1 MGGITGNKMD
11 SRLRPAGMTLDRC
24 LIKHVGHDE
33 EGGMR
38 VNHRGYHRP
47 QAQVLPK
54 TIGMMLSGTVFGKVL

>member
-1 MGGITGNKMD
+1 
-11 SRLRPAGMTLDRC
+11 MTT
-24 LIKHVGHDE
+24 VGHDE
-33 EGGMR
+33 EEGMR

>member
-1 MGGITGNKMD
+1 MTHRGEI
-11 SRLRPAGMTLDRC
+11 PAKDCGRTEEEDGCPMTT
-24 LIKHVGHDE
+24 VGHDE